1 MIKDGEK
8 GAVLQRDKTT
18 YAIVPHFPCGVITP
32 AQLRRLADVAEKHGV
47 PAMKLTSAERIAM
60 VGIAEENID
69 RVWAELDIQ
78 PGHAVGLCIRSVKAC
93 PGTTFC
99 RLGQQDALGIGM
111 KLDQQYH
118 GLSLPGKFK
127 IGVSGCMNQCTE
139 TCIKDIGL
147 VGKKTGW
154 TVLAGGCGGA
164 RPRLAQV
171 LDEGLGDEDT
181 LALVARI
188 VEYYKEHGK
197 SNERLG
203 HLIDRVGFEEFKNCC
218 KLKS

>member
-1 MIKDGEK
+1 MLKDGEK

-47 PAMKLTSAERIAM
+47 PAMKLTSAERIAL
-60 VGIAEENID
+60 VGIAEDNID

-99 RLGQQDALGIGM
+99 RLGQQDALGMGM

-147 VGKKTGW
+147 VGKKAGW
-154 TVLAGGCGGA
+154 TVLVGGCGGA

-171 LDEGLGDEDT
+171 LDEGLGDEDA

-188 VEYYKEHGK
+188 VEYYEDNGK

-203 HLIDRVGFEEFKNCC
+203 HLIDRVGFEEFKNQFTC
-218 KLKS
+218 